1 MRVFPLPLG
10 STTIALLL
18 PTLAGATTQPFTPTT
33 PPSETFDAG
42 TLHIQKFGTGPRSLL
57 LIPGLSCGPWVFCDT
72 ITHFAKDYTIYTL
85 TLPGFDAHTPTD
97 KRPLIAAVSAD
108 IWTRHESKKIQ
119 KPIIIGHSLGG
130 TLAFALATQH
140 PERLT
145 AILAI
150 DGLPV
155 FPTLANATPAQR
167 HSVATQYASVLLRQT
182 PEDALTNERTYMQ
195 TVGTNRPD
203 LIDPTATLEARS
215 APTSVAAWLQ
225 EDLETDLRPDLPKAT
240 LPILELVPFDPTDQN
255 PPGAATAEEKLSFYQ
270 SLLTTA
276 PHAHAILIH
285 PAKHFLMLDQPDQF
299 YKAVTDFLKE

>member
-1 MRVFPLPLG
+1 MRTPSRLLFAV
-10 STTIALLL
+10 TIALT
-18 PTLAGATTQPFTPTT
+18 TLAATTQPFAPTT
-33 PPSETFDAG
+33 PPSETFNSG
-42 TLHIQKFGTGPRSLL
+42 TLHIQKFGSGKTTLL
-57 LIPGLSCGPWVFCDT
+57 LIPGLSCGPWVFSDT
-72 ITHFAKDYTIYTL
+72 ITHFSKNYTIYTL
-85 TLPGFDAHTPTD
+85 TLPGFDNHTPTE
-97 KRPLIAAVSAD
+97 KRPLFATVTAD
-108 IWTRHESKKIQ
+108 IWTLLETKKIQ

-145 AILAI
+145 AIIAI

-155 FPTLANATPAQR
+155 FPTLANATPTQR
-167 HSVATQYASVLLRQT
+167 HAIATQYATMLTRQT

-195 TVGTNRPD
+195 TVGTNRPE

-215 APTSVAAWLQ
+215 DPKSTAAWLQ

-270 SLLTTA
+270 SLLSTA

-299 YKAVTDFLKE
+299 YKAVTTFLTQSP